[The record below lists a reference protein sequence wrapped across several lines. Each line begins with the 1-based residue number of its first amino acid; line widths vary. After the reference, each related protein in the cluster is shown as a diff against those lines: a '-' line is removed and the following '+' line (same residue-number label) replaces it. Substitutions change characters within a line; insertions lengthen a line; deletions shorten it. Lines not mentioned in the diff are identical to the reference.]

1 MLVLL
6 GLARLGGEG
15 DAPGIRDIV
24 RERTGRMLAPGA
36 LYTALNRLQ
45 QKGWVRGWIGDA
57 NPRGGR
63 RRKRYRLER
72 AGARSL
78 ARTYAQLLRM
88 SEGLDRRMGE
98 LPRERG

>member
-6 GLARLGGEG
+6 ALARLGGDG
-15 DAPGIRDIV
+15 DGISV
-24 RERTGRMLAPGA
+24 REVVLERTGRVLAPGA
-36 LYTALNRLQ
+36 VYTALKRLEA
-45 QKGWVRGWIGDA
+45 KGWVRGWIGDA